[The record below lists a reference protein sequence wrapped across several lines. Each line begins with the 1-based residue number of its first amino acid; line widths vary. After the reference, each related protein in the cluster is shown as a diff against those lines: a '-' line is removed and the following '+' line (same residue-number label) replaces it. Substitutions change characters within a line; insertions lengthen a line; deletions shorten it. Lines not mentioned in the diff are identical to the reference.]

1 MWCLRKEEKMAT
13 KQGDI
18 ALLNDPIAKELLHS
32 TIPAR
37 LAYIGSDG
45 GPRVVPIWFH
55 WTGKQLV
62 LGTPLT
68 APKVKALRKNPKVAV
83 TIDTNNWPHKVL
95 QIRGTANTETIAG
108 VVPEYVACAERYFG
122 KEQGQTW
129 VGQVK
134 QMFPQMLRISISPEW
149 VSVIDFEKRFPS
161 AIEAAMSA

>member
-1 MWCLRKEEKMAT
+1 MAI

-18 ALLNDPIAKELLHS
+18 ALLNDPIAKELLQS

-45 GPRVVPIWFH
+45 GPRVIPIWFH
-55 WTGKQLV
+55 WNGKQIV

-95 QIRGTANTETIAG
+95 QIRGTARTETIEG

-122 KEQGQTW
+122 NEQGRTW

-134 QMFPQMLRISISPEW
+134 QMFPQMVRISISPEW

>member
-1 MWCLRKEEKMAT
+1 M
-13 KQGDI
+13 
-18 ALLNDPIAKELLHS
+18 
-32 TIPAR
+32 
-37 LAYIGSDG
+37 
-45 GPRVVPIWFH
+45 
-55 WTGKQLV
+55 TGKQLV

-149 VSVIDFEKRFPS
+149 VSVIDFEKRFPR